1 MSTTLNLS
9 VSYEVVT
16 EESAEHG
23 DFAYAGW
30 VVEGDNVAFRDALSE
45 IGSRGYP
52 VGMSVRHD
60 ALTIFHEA
68 EADYR
73 TGEHTSEATHI
84 QGDPRAIARL
94 ARMVSRKYRV

>member
-1 MSTTLNLS
+1 MPVTLSLS
-9 VSYEVVT
+9 VSFDVVT

-23 DFAYAGW
+23 DFAETGW
-30 VVEGDNVAFRDALSE
+30 VVEGERVTFREALSE

-52 VGMSVRHD
+52 VGIHVRHD

-73 TGEHTSEATHI
+73 TGEHTSEATHV
-84 QGDPRAIARL
+84 QGDRRAVARL
-94 ARMVSRKYRV
+94 ARIVSRKYRI